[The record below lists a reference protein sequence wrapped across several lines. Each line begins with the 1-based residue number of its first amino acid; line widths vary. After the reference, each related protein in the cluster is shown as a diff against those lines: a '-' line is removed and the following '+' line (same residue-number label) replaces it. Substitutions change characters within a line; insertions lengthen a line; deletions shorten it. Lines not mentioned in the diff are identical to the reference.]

1 MHRFLLASLAL
12 LAACESRAPAR
23 DAMAADTATDTA
35 PAAPTRLHAVAG
47 FSTPEGVVHDTAAD
61 VYFVSNINGSPGA
74 KDGNGFISRM
84 RPDGTVDSAPFIAG
98 GRDGVTL
105 NAPKGM
111 AIRGDTLWVADIDA
125 MRAFDRRTGAALR
138 AVEFG
143 SRAAFLNDVALGPDG
158 MIYVSESGVRFTA
171 SGEMQP
177 TGTAGVFRLGPGQ
190 TIALVARD
198 TALAVPNGVTAY
210 AGRLLM
216 GTFSG
221 PRIFAWTPGQEALA
235 PTGLAIGGTD
245 GLEALD
251 DGRIIAS
258 SWADSSIVLV
268 GDSATRL
275 IAGLVAPA
283 DFAVDRRRRRLVVPL
298 FTENRVEVW
307 QLP

>member
-1 MHRFLLASLAL
+1 MHRFLLAGLFL
-12 LAACESRAPAR
+12 VAACESRAPAR
-23 DAMAADTATDTA
+23 DATAADTAADTT

-61 VYFVSNINGSPGA
+61 LYFVSNINGNPGA
-74 KDGNGFISRM
+74 RDGNGFISRL
-84 RPDGTVDSAPFIAG
+84 RPDGTLDSVPFVAG

-125 MRAFDRRTGAALR
+125 MRAFDRRTGAPLR
-138 AVEFG
+138 TVAFG
-143 SRAAFLNDVALGPDG
+143 SRAAFLNDVAVGPDG
-158 MIYVSESGVRFTA
+158 MIYVSESGVRFAA

-177 TGTAGVFRLGPGQ
+177 TGTAGVFRLGAGGS
-190 TIALVARD
+190 IELVARD
-198 TALAVPNGVTAY
+198 TALAVPNGITAY

-221 PRIFAWTPGQEALA
+221 PRIFTWTPGQEALA

-245 GLEALD
+245 GLQVLD

-268 GDSATRL
+268 GDSATRF
-275 IAGLVAPA
+275 IAGLVSPA
-283 DFAVDRRRRRLVVPL
+283 DFAIDRGRRRLVVPL
-298 FTENRVEVW
+298 FTQNRVEIW

>member
-1 MHRFLLASLAL
+1 MHRILLAAL
-12 LAACESRAPAR
+12 ILVAACESRAPAR
-23 DAMAADTATDTA
+23 DATAADTAVDTT

-47 FSTPEGVVHDTAAD
+47 FSTPEGVVHDTSAD

-84 RPDGTVDSAPFIAG
+84 RPDGTVDSMPFVAG

-105 NAPKGM
+105 HAPKGM

-125 MRAFDRRTGAALR
+125 MRAFDRRTGASLR

-143 SRAAFLNDVALGPDG
+143 SRAAFLNDVAVGPDG

-171 SGEMQP
+171 SGETQP
-177 TGTAGVFRLGPGQ
+177 TGTAGVFRLGAGRS
-190 TIALVARD
+190 IELVARD
-198 TALAVPNGVTAY
+198 TALAVPNGITAH

-216 GTFSG
+216 GSFGG
-221 PRIFAWTPGQEALA
+221 PRIFAWTPGQEGLA
-235 PTGLAIGGTD
+235 PTGLAIGGID

-275 IAGLVAPA
+275 IAGLASPA
-283 DFAVDRRRRRLVVPL
+283 DFAVDRGRRRLVVPL
-298 FTENRVEVW
+298 FTENRVEIW

>member
-1 MHRFLLASLAL
+1 MHRFLLAGLFVVLA
-12 LAACESRAPAR
+12 CDSRSPAR
-23 DAMAADTATDTA
+23 DTTAADSAADTT
-35 PAAPTRLHAVAG
+35 PAAPTRIHAVAG

-74 KDGNGFISRM
+74 SDGNGFISRM
-84 RPDGTVDSAPFIAG
+84 RPDGTVDSVPFVAG

-105 NAPKGM
+105 DAPKGM
-111 AIRGDTLWVADIDA
+111 AISGDTLWVADIDA
-125 MRAFDRRTGAALR
+125 MRAFDRRTGAVLG

-143 SRAAFLNDVALGPDG
+143 SRAAFLNDVAVGPDG

-171 SGEMQP
+171 SGDMQP
-177 TGTAGVFRLGPGQ
+177 TGTAGVFRLGRGGSIQ
-190 TIALVARD
+190 LVARD
-198 TALAVPNGVTAY
+198 TALAVPNGITAH

-216 GTFSG
+216 GSFGG
-221 PRIFAWTPGQEALA
+221 PRIFAWTPGQDGLV
-235 PTGLAIGGTD
+235 PTGLAIGGID

-275 IAGLVAPA
+275 IAGLVSPA
-283 DFAVDRRRRRLVVPL
+283 DFAVDRGRRRLVVPL